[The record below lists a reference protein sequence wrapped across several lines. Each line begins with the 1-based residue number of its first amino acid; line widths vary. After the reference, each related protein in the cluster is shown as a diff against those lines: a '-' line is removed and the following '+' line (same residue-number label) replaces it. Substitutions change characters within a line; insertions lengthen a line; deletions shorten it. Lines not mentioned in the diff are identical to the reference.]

1 MTSRGHFGD
10 PLFSTMQKKIPS
22 WLSNKYLLT
31 GLAAAVWMMWFDGQD
46 LPGEF
51 RKAAHYGELE
61 ASEARLNQQI
71 QRTQNELNLLI
82 NNPKTVEQYAREK
95 YLMKKDN
102 EDLFL
107 VVDSPAVK

>member
-1 MTSRGHFGD
+1 MW
-10 PLFSTMQKKIPS
+10 QKIPR
-22 WLSNKYLLT
+22 WLTNKYLLT
-31 GLAAAVWMMWFDGQD
+31 GLAAGVWMMWFDGQD

-51 RKAAHYGELE
+51 RKAAHFEDLKG
-61 ASEARLNQQI
+61 SEGRLNQQI
-71 QRTQNELNLLI
+71 QHTQSELKLLI

-102 EDLFL
+102 EDIFL

>member
-1 MTSRGHFGD
+1 MISRGHPSD
-10 PLFSTMQKKIPS
+10 PFFFFMLQKIPS
-22 WLSNKYLLT
+22 WLTNKYLLT
-31 GLAAAVWMMWFDGQD
+31 GLAAAVWMMWFDAQD

-51 RKAAHYGELE
+51 RKAAHYQDLE
-61 ASEARLNQQI
+61 RSEAQLNQQI
-71 QRTQNELNLLI
+71 RNTQSELNLLI

-102 EDLFL
+102 EELFL